1 MNMNSSKNIIIS
13 RIEENDIAELAKLY
27 QQLQKNESSIEKMKE
42 TLIKV
47 KDDSNHVILGAKVDG
62 ILAGTLLG
70 VSCQMVFG
78 QCKSFMIVED
88 VVVSSKFR
96 RFGIGRALMNEIE
109 KTAKQLNCSY
119 IMLITDSDRPEAHG
133 FYLSLGYR
141 TDEYKAF
148 KKAIK

>member
-70 VSCQMVFG
+70 VSCQMLFG
-78 QCKSFMIVED
+78 QCN
-88 VVVSSKFR
+88 
-96 RFGIGRALMNEIE
+96 L
-109 KTAKQLNCSY
+109 L
-119 IMLITDSDRPEAHG
+119 
-133 FYLSLGYR
+133 
-141 TDEYKAF
+141 
-148 KKAIK
+148 